1 MGLQFMTEK
10 ISSKITTTA
19 PEDKVDS
26 GRRSFIK
33 KAGYTAPAVVALGLL
48 GRSQGAHADFGDPPS
63 LHNPASSGPSKKS
76 KPSRG

>member
-19 PEDKVDS
+19 AEDKVDS
-26 GRRSFIK
+26 GRRGFIK

-63 LHNPASSGPSKKS
+63 LHPANSGPSKKS